1 MDVKGNVLE
10 LSRVGFETEISLLLW
25 MSRVLE
31 GCCWRV
37 VVQGGLDRFVEWV
50 VNGMFWWLSANVLDV
65 ILRSRRQ
72 CLLEL
77 LCGM

>member
-1 MDVKGNVLE
+1 
-10 LSRVGFETEISLLLW
+10 
-25 MSRVLE
+25 
-31 GCCWRV
+31 V

-65 ILRSRRQ
+65 ILRSRSQ

-77 LCGM
+77 LCGMLWV